1 MTLWRRI
8 RGKLPA
14 SAAGLD
20 QASGELRGRLE
31 DQQKRLET
39 LEGALRE
46 ALEAQRAGQEAAERA
61 LFALSGRLSDA
72 IEAIA
77 GEHREDLAALQA
89 LSAES
94 RRALQELTEES
105 RRAYQELADESRQT
119 RQEIEGRIDKSDQ
132 NTGRILHWRAD
143 RLEAIGIRST
153 PCAQLSFEVALAEHC
168 NLRCAGCD
176 HFSPIAE
183 PELTGLDEFSR
194 DLARLSQL
202 FSGRA
207 QEIHLLG
214 GEPLLHPDIAQFL
227 AVARTCFPEA
237 VIDVTTN
244 GVLLGKMDEAFWEA
258 CREHRIAIQP
268 TKYPIGLDYD
278 ALEALAEEHG
288 VEYRYFGNTRDTLK
302 TLSKYPLDVTGMQ
315 EPRRSFMLCYR
326 ANKCIYLQH
335 GRLYTCTVA
344 PTARHLSKRFGLDM
358 AECPEDSIDI
368 YAAQSAGE
376 ILEFLSHPIPFC
388 KYCMP
393 EKVRNGLPW
402 RPSEGELSEW
412 TL

>member
-8 RGKLPA
+8 RRKLPA
-14 SAAGLD
+14 SAADLD
-20 QASGELRGRLE
+20 QASGELRGRL
-31 DQQKRLET
+31 DAQQERLET
-39 LEGALRE
+39 LERALRE
-46 ALEAQRAGQEAAERA
+46 SLEAQRVGQEVTQRA
-61 LFALSGRLSDA
+61 LFELNGRLSNA

-77 GEHREDLAALQA
+77 GEQREDLAALRA

-94 RRALQELTEES
+94 QRVIQELTEES
-105 RRAYQELADESRQT
+105 RRTYQELADESRQT
-119 RQEIEGRIDKSDQ
+119 RQEIEGRIDKSEK
-132 NTGRILHWRAD
+132 NAERVLHWRAD
-143 RLEAIGIRST
+143 RLESIGIRAT

-176 HFSPIAE
+176 HFSPVAE
-183 PELTGLDEFSR
+183 PELADLNEFSR
-194 DLARLSQL
+194 DFARLSQL
-202 FSGRA
+202 FSGRT

-214 GEPLLHPDIAQFL
+214 GEPLLHPDIAQLL
-227 AVARTCFPEA
+227 AAARSCFPEA

-244 GVLLGKMDEAFWEA
+244 GVLLGKMDEVFWEA
-258 CREHRIAIQP
+258 CREHGIVLRP

-302 TLSKYPLDVTGMQ
+302 TLSKYPLDVAGMQ

-344 PTARHLSKRFGLDM
+344 PTAHHLSRRFGLDM

-376 ILEFLSHPIPFC
+376 ILEFLSKPIPFC

-393 EKVRNGLPW
+393 EKAQNGLPW
-402 RPSEGELSEW
+402 RPSEGELLEW

>member
-1 MTLWRRI
+1 MTLWRRF
-8 RGKLPA
+8 RRKLPA

-20 QASGELRGRLE
+20 QAAGELRERL
-31 DQQKRLET
+31 DAQQERLET
-39 LEGALRE
+39 LERALRE
-46 ALEAQRAGQEAAERA
+46 AIEVQRAGQEAAGRA
-61 LFALSGRLSDA
+61 LSELSGALSDA
-72 IEAIA
+72 AEAIA
-77 GEHREDLAALQA
+77 GEHRETLAALQA
-89 LSAES
+89 HSAES
-94 RRALQELTEES
+94 QRTLQALAEES
-105 RRAYQELADESRQT
+105 QGAYRELAGGSERAK
-119 RQEIEGRIDKSDQ
+119 QEIEGRIDKSDR
-132 NTGRILHWRAD
+132 NTERVLNWRSD
-143 RLEAIGIRST
+143 RLEAIGIRKT
-153 PCAQLSFEVALAEHC
+153 PLPQLSFEVALAEHC

-176 HFSPIAE
+176 HFAPIAE
-183 PELTGLDEFSR
+183 PELADLDEFRR
-194 DLARLSQL
+194 DFERLSQL

-214 GEPLLHPDIAQFL
+214 GEPLLHPDIARFL
-227 AVARTCFPEA
+227 AAARTCFPEA

-244 GVLLGKMDEAFWEA
+244 GVLLGKMDEDFWQA
-258 CREHRIAIQP
+258 CREHRIAIRP

-278 ALEALAEEHG
+278 ALETLAEEHG

-302 TLSKYPLDVTGMQ
+302 TLCKYPLDVKGMQ

-344 PTARHLSKRFGLDM
+344 PTARHLSKRFGLAM

-368 YAAQSAGE
+368 YAAGSAEG
-376 ILEFLSHPIPFC
+376 IFEFLARPIPFC

-393 EKVRNGLPW
+393 EKAQRGLPW
-402 RPSEGELSEW
+402 HPSEGELSEW